1 MIDQI
6 IEALAHHFISSA
18 QEDPEILLEEVLQE
32 LNQLLPDLS
41 DNKIKNWLQTL
52 DIVVGVIHQN
62 NIYIAS
68 IGNIGALLIHNN
80 QITQILEQNTDFNPT
95 KIFTDIVSGELD
107 TGDAL
112 IISTNALF
120 DYISQ
125 EKIKRTIKKYTPQ
138 ASITQFKQLLDTVPD
153 FVTFNSVVLKYPSG
167 RDLDIPNENIQVT
180 IESDDEEDDGTIHVD
195 KHDTTPRQD
204 HHKKTRTKLVFDKS
218 GLKNIKTVQVFIYIW
233 ELIKIFFAIIGKIFS
248 VIGNSIKNAWLFVF
262 SSKYRQ
268 DRENV
273 ILDKTQS
280 TINKKVNWFS
290 DLTWQKKVLIIGII
304 VILLV
309 FLQSL
314 VFLTQK
320 QAVNKQEQAYEQS
333 IDAINNSINEVEAS
347 LIYNDE
353 KRAEE
358 LLLNIQDMLNDL
370 DATSPQQEE
379 ELDLVKEQTVRLLNK
394 VRHINY
400 VDSPLELFDLSSLNN
415 PKQIIQKNGQFYILD
430 QENLYLLEEQAPN
443 ILTAYPNGKTLADWP
458 NNDQLILSN
467 DQEYVI
473 FNLSSKELNSFAF
486 AQNIGN
492 ISVQDMSIYSN
503 NLYVLDTEADQI
515 FKYPERGQSFSNGVT
530 WLTDD
535 IDLSDAYSL
544 TLDGDI
550 YVMFNSGQIL
560 KLRKGSREIFN
571 YHQPHPKLG
580 KQAIIKTFKD
590 SEYLYIIDPE
600 NQRVAIIDKEGNIK
614 DQYTSLKFDNLVD
627 LAIDQEEKAIYLLNG
642 NHLYLLAINE

>member
-1 MIDQI
+1 MSQLEYNKLFIHDHLNSRELSEVYFSDPSPRGQLFLILEVPKNKVNQQPMIDQI

-358 LLLNIQDMLNDL
+358 LLLNIQDM
-370 DATSPQQEE
+370 
-379 ELDLVKEQTVRLLNK
+379 
-394 VRHINY
+394 
-400 VDSPLELFDLSSLNN
+400 
-415 PKQIIQKNGQFYILD
+415 
-430 QENLYLLEEQAPN
+430 
-443 ILTAYPNGKTLADWP
+443 
-458 NNDQLILSN
+458 
-467 DQEYVI
+467 
-473 FNLSSKELNSFAF
+473 
-486 AQNIGN
+486 
-492 ISVQDMSIYSN
+492 
-503 NLYVLDTEADQI
+503 
-515 FKYPERGQSFSNGVT
+515 
-530 WLTDD
+530 
-535 IDLSDAYSL
+535 
-544 TLDGDI
+544 
-550 YVMFNSGQIL
+550 
-560 KLRKGSREIFN
+560 
-571 YHQPHPKLG
+571 
-580 KQAIIKTFKD
+580 
-590 SEYLYIIDPE
+590 
-600 NQRVAIIDKEGNIK
+600 
-614 DQYTSLKFDNLVD
+614 
-627 LAIDQEEKAIYLLNG
+627 
-642 NHLYLLAINE
+642 